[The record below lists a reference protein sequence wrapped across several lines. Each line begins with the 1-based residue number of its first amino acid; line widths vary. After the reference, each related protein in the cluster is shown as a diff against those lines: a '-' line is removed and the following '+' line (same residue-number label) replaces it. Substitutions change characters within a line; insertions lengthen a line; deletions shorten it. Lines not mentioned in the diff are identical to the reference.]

1 MSDDTPKGPPENLQ
15 AVDPLGE
22 IRNYALELYNNAGS
36 PEDKSWEDYWEAAE
50 ETILGK
56 GRESA
61 SAEHAKKSQNQE
73 PRRIPEALEETMNTT
88 ENSTHRVL
96 IASLRRNLNEHE
108 CVCLDHILGN
118 HCIVFENEE
127 EIKPLTLEQRAEVL
141 ALLAGE
147 YDASFF
153 ESVGNDNI
161 LTIPLKEKMEYWKK
175 RLELIAEND
184 EPLQSNDRNTIQRL
198 ADEIAAEPSV
208 RVLRFVAPAP
218 TLA

>member
-1 MSDDTPKGPPENLQ
+1 MSDESRKGPPENLQ

-36 PEDKSWEDYWEAAE
+36 PEGQSWEDFWEVAE

-56 GRESA
+56 GREA
-61 SAEHAKKSQNQE
+61 SATEPSKSPQPQE
-73 PRRIPEALEETMNTT
+73 PRRIPEALEEVMKNTD
-88 ENSTHRVL
+88 NPCHRVL
-96 IASLRRNLNEHE
+96 ISSLRRNLNEHE
-108 CVCLDHILGN
+108 CCCLDHILSN

-127 EIKPLTLEQRAEVL
+127 EIKPLSVEERAEVM

-147 YDASFF
+147 YDSVFF
-153 ESVGNDNI
+153 EAVGNDNI
-161 LTIPLKEKMEYWKK
+161 LTIPVEKKVTYWKE
-175 RLELIAEND
+175 RLQEISEAD
-184 EPLQSNDRNTIQRL
+184 EALHYNDRNTIQRL

-208 RVLRFVAPAP
+208 RILRFVAEAP